1 MKCYRVTGKLGS
13 INLGRYPVS
22 SLIPSGE
29 LPENSIN
36 QLLDLGAIEEVVTK
50 NADNLDL
57 FEKETV
63 KITEESNIAEALTEI
78 TSDPETEVLSAEKV
92 NETIEKSAEPE
103 EEIEKLAEAKIVFEG
118 NEYSPEQMIALLPEL
133 KFNQLKS
140 ICSELDA
147 DYKSIRTVD
156 YISHLSKVLNRM
168 KE

>member
-57 FEKETV
+57 FEKETDN
-63 KITEESNIAEALTEI
+63 ITKESNIAEALSEI
-78 TSDPETEVLSAEKV
+78 TS
-92 NETIEKSAEPE
+92 EPE
-103 EEIEKLAEAKIVFEG
+103 PEPEKEIEKLTEAKIVFEG
-118 NEYSPEQMIALLPEL
+118 KEYSPEQMIALLPEL

-140 ICSELDA
+140 ICSELDSE
-147 DYKSIRTVD
+147 YRSIRTVD